1 MKKIFKRIFSPDG
14 KNMDLNENKMIEK
27 LILAGGLQV
36 AGINENGE
44 LLYQFTSKIK
54 DIDKDIYE
62 DHLNFV
68 NSEVMKLWEAGF
80 VNIDLFAKEP
90 IVTLTAKAFLPD
102 AVTSLTDQQKW
113 SLEEIKRIL
122 KEQEI

>member
-1 MKKIFKRIFSPDG
+1 MNSK
-14 KNMDLNENKMIEK
+14 ENKMIEK
-27 LILAGGLQV
+27 LILAGGIQV
-36 AGINENGE
+36 AGINQNGE
-44 LLYQFTSKIK
+44 LLYQFTPKIK
-54 DIDKDIYE
+54 ELNKEVYE

-68 NSEVMKLWEAGF
+68 NSEVMKLWESGF
-80 VNIDLFAKEP
+80 VDIDLFAKEP
-90 IVTLTAKAFLPD
+90 IVTLTAKAFRPD

>member
-1 MKKIFKRIFSPDG
+1 MNNND
-14 KNMDLNENKMIEK
+14 EIEK

-36 AGINENGE
+36 AGVDEKGE
-44 LLYQFTSKIK
+44 LLYQFTSKIEHINK
-54 DIDKDIYE
+54 DLYN

-68 NSEVMKLWEAGF
+68 NSEVMKLWETGF

-90 IVTLTAKAFLPD
+90 IVTLTPKAFLPD
-102 AVTSLTDQQKW
+102 AISILTDQQKW